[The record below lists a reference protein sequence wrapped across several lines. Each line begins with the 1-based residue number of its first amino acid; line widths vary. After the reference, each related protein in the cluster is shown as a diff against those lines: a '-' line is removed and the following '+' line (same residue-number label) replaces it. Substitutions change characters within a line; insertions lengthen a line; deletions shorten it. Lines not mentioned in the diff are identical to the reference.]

1 MERKD
6 HKIIKQQRNVDNI
19 PRSIT
24 GDASLTEFIGTRRE
38 ADLVV
43 RALMLLQAELQ
54 RAEATGLVFQDSQN
68 SCWHDDLLGQPPK
81 RHEVDEIIKAIKIPH
96 YVGPMQLINEII
108 DQSNPAL

>member
-24 GDASLTEFIGTRRE
+24 GDASLTELIGTRRE
-38 ADLVV
+38 ADLIV
-43 RALMLLQAELQ
+43 RALMLLKAELQ

-68 SCWHDDLLGQPPK
+68 SCWRDDLLGQPPK
-81 RHEVDEIIKAIKIPH
+81 RHEVDEIIEEIKRPH
-96 YVGPMQLINEII
+96 YVGQTQLIDETI

>member
-54 RAEATGLVFQDSQN
+54 RAEATGLIFSDS
-68 SCWHDDLLGQPPK
+68 SCQHDNLLGQPPK
-81 RHEVDEIIKAIKIPH
+81 CYEVDKIIEEIKRPH
-96 YVGPMQLINEII
+96 YVGQTQLIDEITSKPTQI
-108 DQSNPAL
+108 I